1 MREAQIFC
9 PPPLRAL
16 KGRYNLNRKF
26 KTFGFLDT
34 LKVHIYYK
42 YTVQLPCKDYFI
54 SPSNKTSR
62 KKQQINVFN
71 TLHSSDSDLKSV
83 IALSL

>member
-9 PPPLRAL
+9 PPPLRAS

-42 YTVQLPCKDYFI
+42 YTVQLPYI
-54 SPSNKTSR
+54 GLLYPANKTSR
-62 KKQQINVFN
+62 KKNSKSMFLILFTLQIQ
-71 TLHSSDSDLKSV
+71 
-83 IALSL
+83 I